1 MCSRG
6 QKGRKPI
13 NGRFSNQTS
22 LKLGRNTGFDT
33 SSHTDVRMYDEI
45 LRNAVNIGE
54 WGKRVNKMMRA
65 QETKNKTL
73 KSRARSKLVI
83 WNIT

>member
-1 MCSRG
+1 
-6 QKGRKPI
+6 
-13 NGRFSNQTS
+13 
-22 LKLGRNTGFDT
+22 
-33 SSHTDVRMYDEI
+33 MYDEI

-54 WGKRVNKMMRA
+54 WGKRVNKMMRVK
-65 QETKNKTL
+65 ETKNKTL